1 LKLIGA
7 ILLIFSYLYHFLLGL
22 ILTAIGS
29 LALASGQ
36 NNLSLAMLPWKGEQL
51 TYWVLA
57 LGIGAIIF
65 VLLAVTKLFR
75 WLFPIWC
82 LIVVWLMFRGFFIA
96 GTYTFSGPSTFR
108 SVVWLFIGAII
119 AFLASL
125 QLYRLRPRQTPA
137 ARAR

>member
-1 LKLIGA
+1 LKLIGP

-22 ILTAIGS
+22 ILTVIAS

-36 NNLSLAMLPWKGEQL
+36 NNLNVAMLPWKGEQL

-65 VLLAVTKLFR
+65 VLLAVTNLFR
-75 WLFPIWC
+75 WAFPIWC
-82 LIVVWLMFRGFFIA
+82 LIVLWLMFRGFFVA
-96 GTYTFSGPSTFR
+96 GTYTFSGPSSFR
-108 SVVWLFIGAII
+108 GVLWLFLGAIV

-125 QLYRLRPRQTPA
+125 RLYISRARQTRA
-137 ARAR
+137 ARV

>member
-22 ILTAIGS
+22 ILTVIAS

-36 NNLSLAMLPWKGEQL
+36 NNLNLAMLPWKGGQL

-65 VLLAVTKLFR
+65 VLLAVTNLFR

-82 LIVVWLMFRGFFIA
+82 LIVVWLMFRGFFVA
-96 GTYTFSGPSTFR
+96 GTYTFSGPSSFR
-108 SVVWLFIGAII
+108 GVVWLFLGAIV

-125 QLYRLRPRQTPA
+125 QLYKS
-137 ARAR
+137 RARKTRVARV

>member
-1 LKLIGA
+1 MKLIGA

-36 NNLSLAMLPWKGEQL
+36 NNLNLAMLPWKGEPL

-57 LGIGAIIF
+57 LGIGAIVF
-65 VLLAVTKLFR
+65 VLLAVTNVFR

-82 LIVVWLMFRGFFIA
+82 LIVVWLMFRGFFVA
-96 GTYTFSGPSTFR
+96 GTYTFSGPSSFR
-108 SVVWLFIGAII
+108 GVVWLLIGAIV
-119 AFLASL
+119 ACLASL
-125 QLYRLRPRQTPA
+125 QLFRPRTRKSRA
-137 ARAR
+137 ARV

>member
-36 NNLSLAMLPWKGEQL
+36 NNLNLTMLPWKGEQL

-57 LGIGAIIF
+57 LGIGAIVF
-65 VLLAVTKLFR
+65 VLLAVTNLLR

-82 LIVVWLMFRGFFIA
+82 LIVVWLMFRGFFVA
-96 GTYTFSGPSTFR
+96 GTYTFSGPANFR
-108 SVVWLFIGAII
+108 TVVWLFIGAIV

-125 QLYRLRPRQTPA
+125 QLYKPRTRKTRA
-137 ARAR
+137 ARER

>member
-1 LKLIGA
+1 MKLIGA

-22 ILTAIGS
+22 ILTAVGS

-36 NNLSLAMLPWKGEQL
+36 NNLNLAMLPWKNEQL
-51 TYWVLA
+51 TYWVLT
-57 LGIGAIIF
+57 LGIGAIVF
-65 VLLAVTKLFR
+65 VLLAVTNLFR

-96 GTYTFSGPSTFR
+96 GTYTFSGPSNFR
-108 SVVWLFIGAII
+108 SVVWLFIGAIV

-125 QLYRLRPRQTPA
+125 QVYKPRTRQSRA
-137 ARAR
+137 ARV

>member
-36 NNLSLAMLPWKGEQL
+36 NNLNLAMLPWKGEQL

-57 LGIGAIIF
+57 LGIGAIVF

-82 LIVVWLMFRGFFIA
+82 LIVVWLMFRGFFVA
-96 GTYTFSGPSTFR
+96 GTYTFAGASAFR
-108 SVVWLFIGAII
+108 TVVWLFIGAIV

-125 QLYRLRPRQTPA
+125 QLYRSRTKQSRA
-137 ARAR
+137 ARV